1 MTSTP
6 WNGNLKGVGGLKQKC
21 PPSGGMDIFWNYT
34 LANKSDILSH
44 KKYYCL
50 ITAILA
56 GSGIGNTYRD
66 FRLDILRNTRI

>member
-34 LANKSDILSH
+34 LANKPDILSH
-44 KKYYCL
+44 KK
-50 ITAILA
+50 ILLFDN
-56 GSGIGNTYRD
+56 SHIGWFWDWKY
-66 FRLDILRNTRI
+66 LP